1 MAKITMIGK
10 CTWTGR
16 TITTLKEGIAVCLL
30 SAVTVGI
37 GHVPCGDL
45 EAMPV
50 ELLQKKN
57 KKTKNVVC
65 YMMLLKLGGTC
76 TLRERVLFL
85 CT

>member
-16 TITTLKEGIAVCLL
+16 TVTTLKEGIAVCLL

-37 GHVPCGDL
+37 GPVPCGDL

-57 KKTKNVVC
+57 KKKQ
-65 YMMLLKLGGTC
+65 K
-76 TLRERVLFL
+76 TLCVI
-85 CT
+85 